1 MLRFGALYRRAFSTV
16 RYSAEVAS
24 ALRNGEPIV
33 ALEST
38 IITHGMPYPE
48 NLKTAMDVEQV
59 VRRTGAVP
67 ATVALIKGEIHVGL
81 SSQMLED
88 IASAK
93 GELVKISRRDLA
105 PAVAQKMTGGT
116 TVAGTMI
123 VAHKAGIQMFVTGGI
138 GGVHRG
144 AEVTM
149 DISADLVELGRTP
162 VTVVSA
168 GVKSILD
175 IEKTLE
181 FLETQ
186 GVCVATYGDSK
197 EFPCFWTRSS
207 GHEAPWNVRDPSEA
221 ASVIASRL
229 SLGLQSGMLIANPIP
244 TNHEADGKFIEGCVQ
259 DALKESRIQ
268 NVRGKDITPFILNR
282 VHHATSGASLRS
294 NVALVKHNALVG
306 SLIAKELSNIL
317 PDKLPQ
323 QQRESS
329 DVHSFHTTSAP
340 KAPLPVNRS
349 KPVIVGGCVV
359 DFNIKLAEDRI
370 EIDGKTYKGRVFQ
383 GYGGVARNI
392 ADCTSRLGLSPLLI
406 SAVGDDLNGKGLL
419 GHNPSMDK
427 SGIEILRDATTA
439 TCCAVH
445 NRAGQLLYNVGDM
458 DIHDRITP
466 EVLLKYEKEIEGAP
480 IVVLDANIPEDTLLT
495 AVDLCTRLKKPLW
508 YEPTIVNKSTKAF
521 HKKRISGVWYTS
533 PNRDELEVMYRDL
546 TEGNDVQGD
555 EVTRAA
561 KMAKE
566 LLRSGAITRAV
577 YATLGAK
584 GLVKVTKTNDLF
596 DAIHYEAP
604 QAATIKTSNG
614 AGDCQASTI
623 ITGLVLQLPEEEY
636 MGAAMEIPLL
646 TLASYSA
653 VPDTLKKEDLNV
665 KNIVK
670 TKRII
675 I

>member
-1 MLRFGALYRRAFSTV
+1 MLRIGMLSRRGFSTLKF
-16 RYSAEVAS
+16 SSEVAS
-24 ALRNGEPIV
+24 ALKNGDPIV

-67 ATVALIKGEIHVGL
+67 ATVALIEGEIHAGL

-88 IASAK
+88 LASSK
-93 GELVKISRRDLA
+93 DDLVKVSRRDLA
-105 PAVAQKMTGGT
+105 PAMAQKMTGGT
-116 TVAGTMI
+116 TVAGTMV

-144 AEVTM
+144 AEITM
-149 DISADLVELGRTP
+149 DVSADLIELGRTP

-221 ASVIASRL
+221 AAVIASRL
-229 SLGLQSGMLIANPIP
+229 SLNLQSGMLIANPIP
-244 TNHEADGKFIEGCVQ
+244 TNHEADGKFIEACVQ
-259 DALKESRIQ
+259 DALKESQIQ
-268 NVRGKDITPFILNR
+268 NIRGKDITPFILNR

-323 QQRESS
+323 QQESA
-329 DVHSFHTTSAP
+329 DVHSFYIGSQTKS
-340 KAPLPVNRS
+340 PLTINPSRPV
-349 KPVIVGGCVV
+349 VVGGCMV
-359 DFNIKLAEDRI
+359 DFNIKLAEDKI

-383 GYGGVARNI
+383 GYGGVGRNI

-406 SAVGDDLNGKGLL
+406 SAVGSDLNGKGLL
-419 GHNPSMDK
+419 GHNPLMDK

-458 DIHDRITP
+458 LIHDRITP
-466 EVLLKYEKEIEGAP
+466 ELLLKYEKDIEAAP
-480 IVVLDANIPEDTLLT
+480 IVVLDANIPEDTLRL
-495 AVDLCTRLKKPLW
+495 AVDMCTRLKKPLW

-521 HKKRISGVWYTS
+521 DKKRISGVWYTS

-546 TEGNDVQGD
+546 TGGNDVQGD

-577 YATLGAK
+577 YATLGPK
-584 GLVKVTKTNDLF
+584 GLVRVTKTNDLF
-596 DAIHYEAP
+596 DAIHFEAP

-623 ITGLVLQLPEEEY
+623 ITGLALQLPEEEY
-636 MGAAMEIPLL
+636 MGAAMDIPLL

-653 VPDTLKKEDLNV
+653 VPDTLSKDDLKV
-665 KNIVK
+665 KNVVK
-670 TKRII
+670 TRRII